1 MTTYDIHTDS
11 GGDAPHDDR
20 ALFDDALSTLDL
32 LREVGSE
39 RVEFEPFVF
48 ENPLRLVRFTC
59 RTEIANQELTRWQRG
74 ALPSRSGRG
83 GGVPDLTKL
92 DGFRLYARAVAETC
106 EQVEIR
112 RSADAA
118 YRAVVDSQGNALT
131 FDDKAFLAS
140 LGVPDKLV
148 AVKKLMAG
156 SEAFLINR
164 GQELLEKAG
173 YGDEEES
180 EDPLDS

>member
-11 GGDAPHDDR
+11 GGAPRDDS
-20 ALFDDALSTLDL
+20 ALFSDSLSTLDL
-32 LREVGSE
+32 LREVGNE

-48 ENPLRLVRFTC
+48 ENPLHLVRFTC

-74 ALPSRSGRG
+74 ALPTRTGRG

-92 DGFRLYARAVAETC
+92 DGFRLYARAIAETC

-112 RSADAA
+112 RDVETD
-118 YRAVVDSQGNALT
+118 YQVVADSQGNALG
-131 FDDKAFLAS
+131 FDDKAFLS
-140 LGVPDKLV
+140 VLGVPDKLV

-173 YGDEEES
+173 YGDEES
-180 EDPLDS
+180 DDPLDS

>member
-1 MTTYDIHTDS
+1 MTTFDVHTGS
-11 GGDAPHDDR
+11 GGDAPR
-20 ALFDDALSTLDL
+20 AGYEPLGDSLSTLDL

-39 RVEFEPFVF
+39 QVEFEPFVF

-74 ALPSRSGRG
+74 ALPSRSGRS

-92 DGFRLYARAVAETC
+92 DGFRLYARAIAETC

-112 RSADAA
+112 RSVDAD
-118 YRAVVDSQGNALT
+118 YQVVADSQGNALA
-131 FDDKAFLAS
+131 FDDKAFLSS
-140 LGVPDKLV
+140 LGVPDKLI

-173 YGDEEES
+173 YGDEES
-180 EDPLDS
+180 DDPLDS